1 MIKYLKIF
9 SVDGLLK
16 LLTAVLLVR
25 LIVAVVD
32 LVTPPVGGD
41 AVGLVE
47 LVVSAGELARLA
59 VWGRWNEAVD
69 KL

>member
-1 MIKYLKIF
+1 MI
-9 SVDGLLK
+9 
-16 LLTAVLLVR
+16 LTAVLLVR
-25 LIVAVVD
+25 LVVTVID

>member
-1 MIKYLKIF
+1 MLR
-9 SVDGLLK
+9 
-16 LLTAVLLVR
+16 LLTTVLLVR

-47 LVVSAGELARLA
+47 LVVSTGELARLT
-59 VWGRWNEAVD
+59 VRRGWNEY
-69 KL
+69 